1 MKLVISSD
9 AEADL
14 TAIGE
19 YIARDD
25 PEGSAKF
32 TDDLLDRCSHT
43 AERPRAYRLR
53 PEWGKAIRAGRHGSY
68 MIVFEIDGEHVVV
81 LRVIHAKQDIAAI
94 LRGER

>member
-1 MKLVISSD
+1 MNLVLSSD

-32 TDDLLDRCSHT
+32 TDNLLDRCARLT
-43 AERPRAYRLR
+43 ERPRAYRLR
-53 PEWGKAIRAGRHGSY
+53 PEWGRSIRAGRHGSY
-68 MIVFEIDGEHVVV
+68 LILFEIDGEQVVV
-81 LRVIHAKQDIAAI
+81 LRVVHGKQDILAI
-94 LRGER
+94 IRGER